1 MSPRPSLTPVQAGER
16 IGQMVLRTQLH
27 NLRLQAFVD
36 EYETLAQEAT
46 RAHWSH
52 EKYLATLT
60 SREVDRRT
68 HNQRQR
74 RIKEARFPFRKELAD
89 FDFDAIPHLNQP
101 RVLELARGRYLHQA
115 EPVILLGAPG
125 LGKTHLAIALGLA
138 ACRDGHRTR
147 FYTVTGLVN
156 DLQLAQNQQRLPHF
170 IDQALRHKLIILD
183 ELGYI
188 PFSTTGAQLL
198 FQFCSA
204 LHERVAILIT
214 TNLPFGDWV
223 QVFGDERLTTG
234 LLDRITYRAHILEF
248 VGDSYRF
255 RQAQAATAH
264 PQSDAD
270 DPLHVNALSP

>member
-1 MSPRPSLTPVQAGER
+1 MTP
-16 IGQMVLRTQLH
+16 
-27 NLRLQAFVD
+27 
-36 EYETLAQEAT
+36 
-46 RAHWSH
+46 
-52 EKYLATLT
+52 
-60 SREVDRRT
+60 
-68 HNQRQR
+68 
-74 RIKEARFPFRKELAD
+74 FPPQSA
-89 FDFDAIPHLNQP
+89 A
-101 RVLELARGRYLHQA
+101 VLELARGRYLHQA

-188 PFSTTGAQLL
+188 PFSTTSAQLL

-248 VGDSYRF
+248 VGDSIAFAKPRLPPRIHNLARTTRSMSTHF
-255 RQAQAATAH
+255 HLDH
-264 PQSDAD
+264 PLRVDKRA
-270 DPLHVNALSP
+270 PAVLHITQGDGDG